1 MTKGTVKK
9 SDANYKLY
17 FLMLASFVV
26 GFILATILNTSTD
39 STIQKQAIGSGSGSV
54 SQQMDVNAQLM
65 QHIKEE
71 ELAVQQDP
79 TNAATWGHLADLYY
93 DTRQFQKA
101 VDAYT
106 KSLELQPGNT
116 SRMTDLGTMYRALEQ
131 YENALKQYD
140 QVLAI
145 DPSHT
150 NARFNRGI
158 VLVFDLNK
166 KEEGLN
172 TWKILVSQAPETKA
186 PDGRLLS
193 EIIKEM
199 ENN

>member
-1 MTKGTVKK
+1 MTNDTRKTE
-9 SDANYKLY
+9 ANYKLY
-17 FLMLASFVV
+17 FLMLASFVA
-26 GFILATILNTSTD
+26 GFLLATILNNSTD
-39 STIQKQAIGSGSGSV
+39 SNIQKQALGTGQV
-54 SQQMDVNAQLM
+54 SQQMDVDAQVM

-79 TNAATWGHLADLYY
+79 TNADTWGHLADLYY
-93 DTRQFQKA
+93 DTRQFEKA
-101 VDAYT
+101 IDAYT
-106 KSLELQPGNT
+106 KSLELKPGNV
-116 SRMTDLGTMYRALEQ
+116 SRMTDLGTMYRAFEQ
-131 YENALKQYD
+131 YDKALAQYD
-140 QVLAI
+140 QVLTI
-145 DPSHT
+145 DPKHI

-158 VLVFDLNK
+158 LLIFDLNR

-172 TWKILVSQAPETKA
+172 TWKILVNQAPETKA